1 MNRKSILVVS
11 VILIIALIV
20 VYFTRIR
27 ILSENNIKKNAFTIK
42 KCISQYILLVE
53 RPKMIR
59 YRQKVDTLAAGI
71 TNRSQP
77 AALSDDAC
85 LFS

>member
-1 MNRKSILVVS
+1 MIISRAK
-11 VILIIALIV
+11 LIK
-20 VYFTRIR
+20 FTGGG
-27 ILSENNIKKNAFTIK
+27 ENNIKKNTITTK
-42 KCISQYILLVE
+42 NSTPQYILPVE
-53 RPKMIR
+53 RPKMMR

-85 LFS
+85 LYS